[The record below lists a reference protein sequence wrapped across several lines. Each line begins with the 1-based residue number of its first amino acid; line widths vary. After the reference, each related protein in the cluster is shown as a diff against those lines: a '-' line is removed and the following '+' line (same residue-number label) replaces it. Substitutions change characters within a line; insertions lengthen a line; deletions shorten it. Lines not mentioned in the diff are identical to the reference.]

1 MSKLRESFDWVA
13 KLNGPGQKEA
23 IHELSALLLKSLGNF
38 NLPVEDKEDIVQD
51 SLTKILT
58 RLSTF
63 EGRSSFVSWA
73 VAIALNVA
81 LNKIRRIRWKI
92 VSLEEA
98 TQLGVE
104 FESQSSTEIRP
115 DLQAERSWSLHLVEQ
130 IIMKDLTQKQRVALL
145 AEINGMPLQ
154 EIATRMSISRGGIY
168 KLTFD
173 ARKRLVRELA
183 KHGLSAEDLIKS

>member
-1 MSKLRESFDWVA
+1 VA

-73 VAIALNVA
+73 VAIAVNEA
-81 LNKIRRIRWKI
+81 LNKIRRIRWKN